1 MTTTVPAT
9 SPAPSTAPRKQAS
22 TPKLDAPALVARLRA
37 TFASGRTR
45 PLDWRRAQLKAL
57 RALLTERESELLD
70 ALAVDLGKPRLEAWA
85 TDIGFVINEIDHV
98 LKHLR
103 RWTKPARVSS
113 PLATKPSKARV
124 VREPLGL
131 VLIIAP
137 WNYPVQLSLSPLVGA
152 IAAGN
157 VAVLKPSE
165 VAPAT
170 SAALARLVPE
180 YLDPD
185 AVAVVEGAVPETQAL
200 LAQRWDH
207 IFYTGNGRVGR
218 VVMEA
223 ATPHLTPVTLEL
235 GGKSPAIIDASANL
249 EVAAR
254 RIAWGKFLNAGQTCI
269 APDYVLVARGLEDRF
284 VELLRRCVF
293 DFYGQDP
300 KTSPD
305 FARIVNGAHFDRLV
319 NLLDSGTPA
328 VGGEHDSATRYI
340 APTVL
345 RDVTPESPAMQEEIF
360 GPILPVLPV
369 ADVEEAIAFVN
380 SREKPLALYVFADD
394 SSVVSTV
401 IEGTSSGGACVNA
414 TLFHVAVAEL
424 PFGGVGESGMGAYH
438 GKASFD
444 VLSHAKSVLKRGTRP
459 DPALAYPPYTERKE
473 KLMRRFL

>member
-1 MTTTVPAT
+1 V
-9 SPAPSTAPRKQAS
+9 
-22 TPKLDAPALVARLRA
+22 
-37 TFASGRTR
+37 
-45 PLDWRRAQLKAL
+45 
-57 RALLTERESELLD
+57 
-70 ALAVDLGKPRLEAWA
+70 
-85 TDIGFVINEIDHV
+85 
-98 LKHLR
+98 
-103 RWTKPARVSS
+103 
-113 PLATKPSKARV
+113 
-124 VREPLGL
+124 
-131 VLIIAP
+131 
-137 WNYPVQLSLSPLVGA
+137 
-152 IAAGN
+152 
-157 VAVLKPSE
+157 
-165 VAPAT
+165 
-170 SAALARLVPE
+170 LARLLPE

-284 VELLRRCVF
+284 IELLRRCVF

-300 KTSPD
+300 KASPD
-305 FARIVNGAHFDRLV
+305 FARIVNGAHFERLV
-319 NLLDSGTPA
+319 KLLDSGTPA
-328 VGGEHDSATRYI
+328 VGGDHDATTRYI

-345 RDVTPESPAMQEEIF
+345 RDVTPESPVMQDEIF
-360 GPILPVLPV
+360 GPILPVIPI
-369 ADVEEAIAFVN
+369 ADAAEGIAFVN
-380 SREKPLALYVFADD
+380 AREKPLALYVFASDA
-394 SSVVSTV
+394 SVVRTV
-401 IEGTSSGGACVNA
+401 LEGTSSGGACVNA

-444 VLSHAKSVLKRGTRP
+444 VFSHAKSVLKRSTRP
-459 DPALAYPPYTERKE
+459 DPALAYPPYTESKE